1 MSRFLFSI
9 NPAILIHPVAVKNAS
24 IAGIA
29 HLAGLVM
36 EESVNKV
43 IQELETIATE
53 IPQAA
58 AVATVAV
65 AVAVA
70 VDAAPLLAVL
80 LVVLLLA
87 ALNRG
92 VVVVMAVVA
101 MAVAGTVVVQSVVAG
116 ITVLPLAVLVAIAL
130 LRQIIVADSAL
141 TIWLQMV
148 SLLQAAMT
156 GTLVA
161 SASLA
166 EKILKQVSTHVCLG
180 TEGLATA
187 QTRSAVVR
195 APPVQR
201 RGRVKMIAGIARLV
215 TQHSRNVIAVQL
227 RRFVVTLPATKPK
240 VTQNAGNP

>member
-1 MSRFLFSI
+1 VHPVI
-9 NPAILIHPVAVKNAS
+9 PIHPVAVKNAS
-24 IAGIA
+24 IAAIA

-58 AVATVAV
+58 AVAAV

-70 VDAAPLLAVL
+70 VGAAPLLAVL

-92 VVVVMAVVA
+92 VVVAMVVVA
-101 MAVAGTVVVQSVVAG
+101 MAVAGTVAAESVAVDT
-116 ITVLPLAVLVAIAL
+116 TVPLSAVLVAIAL
-130 LRQIIVADSAL
+130 LRQILVADSAL
-141 TIWLQMV
+141 TIRLQMV
-148 SLLQAAMT
+148 SLLQVAVT

-166 EKILKQVSTHVCLG
+166 ERILKQASTNVCLG
-180 TEGLATA
+180 PEGLATA
-187 QTRSAVVR
+187 QIRSAVVS
-195 APPVQR
+195 APPVHR
-201 RGRVKMIAGIARLV
+201 RGRVKVIARIARLV
-215 TQHSRNVIAVQL
+215 TQHTRNVVAVQL
-227 RRFVVTLPATKPK
+227 RRLVVTLPATKLK
-240 VTQNAGNP
+240 VSQSAGNP

>member
-1 MSRFLFSI
+1 MSRFLFLVHPVI
-9 NPAILIHPVAVKNAS
+9 PIHSVAVKNAS
-24 IAGIA
+24 IAAIA

-53 IPQAA
+53 IPQAVA
-58 AVATVAV
+58 EAVA

-92 VVVVMAVVA
+92 VVVVMAVVV
-101 MAVAGTVVVQSVVAG
+101 MAVAGTVAVESVAVDT
-116 ITVLPLAVLVAIAL
+116 TVPLSAVLVAIAL
-130 LRQIIVADSAL
+130 LRQISVANSAL
-141 TIWLQMV
+141 TIRLRMV
-148 SLLQAAMT
+148 NLLQVAVA

-166 EKILKQVSTHVCLG
+166 DKIPKQVSTNVYLG
-180 TEGLATA
+180 AEGLATA
-187 QTRSAVVR
+187 QVRPAVVS

-201 RGRVKMIAGIARLV
+201 RGRVKMIARIARLV

-227 RRFVVTLPATKPK
+227 RRLVVTLPATKLK
-240 VTQNAGNP
+240 VTQSAGNP